1 MSLYL
6 IYLSYTFIYLFI
18 IFRHPPSAIRHPS
31 SAAVRFLFTDFPQP
45 RTQAC
50 SRYPSDQRR
59 LGTERD
65 SARLPRRIFPFPDKL
80 DRGRL
85 GTRLT
90 FPDLRSFPYQS
101 FMATAEHGH
110 ISDTCKGVII
120 TLVDRRGNLVDIILY
135 NDIRL

>member
-1 MSLYL
+1 MYL
-6 IYLSYTFIYLFI
+6 IYLSYTFIYLFM

-31 SAAVRFLFTDFPQP
+31 SAEVRFLFTDFPQP

-50 SRYPSDQRR
+50 SRYPSDQR
-59 LGTERD
+59 
-65 SARLPRRIFPFPDKL
+65 RLPRRIFPFPDKL

-110 ISDTCKGVII
+110 ISDTCNGVII